1 MVIRIVLDEDD
12 DHSHGGDK
20 EPAIKKGRQKAKV
33 EGRQPEQLGCLR
45 MSCGAFS
52 ETAGLSSVDIGEP
65 AGAQRG

>member
-1 MVIRIVLDEDD
+1 MIN

-20 EPAIKKGRQKAKV
+20 ELALKK
-33 EGRQPEQLGCLR
+33 GRQPEQLGCLR